1 MPAPRVLPVSV
12 SATGDEITEPDDTL
26 SVLFVDDGSG
36 LAELYRLKLELDG
49 YWVTQ
54 VSVAEAAEHIEGRP
68 PDIIYLALDA
78 APAATLRLFHQLRA
92 HDETQAIPVV
102 ILSSLTPAELR
113 ADGIQAGELNH
124 LVRIPTTSPS
134 ETDS

>member
-1 MPAPRVLPVSV
+1 LPLPVS
-12 SATGDEITEPDDTL
+12 APGDEINEADDTL

-54 VSVAEAAEHIEGRP
+54 VSVAEASEHIDTRL

-92 HDETQAIPVV
+92 NVETQAVPVV
-102 ILSSLTPAELR
+102 ILSALSSAELR
-113 ADGIQAGELNH
+113 AEGIAPGELNH
-124 LVRIPTTSPS
+124 LVRVPTTQLS

>member
-1 MPAPRVLPVSV
+1 MPTSRVLPLPV
-12 SATGDEITEPDDTL
+12 SAPGDEINEADDTL

-54 VSVAEAAEHIEGRP
+54 VSVAEAREHIDTRL

-92 HDETQAIPVV
+92 NVETQAIPVV
-102 ILSSLTPAELR
+102 ILSGLSSAELR
-113 ADGIQAGELNH
+113 AEGIAPGELTH
-124 LVRIPTTSPS
+124 LVRVATAQLS

>member
-1 MPAPRVLPVSV
+1 MPTSRVLPLPV
-12 SATGDEITEPDDTL
+12 SAPGDEINEADDTL

-54 VSVAEAAEHIEGRP
+54 VSVAEAREHIDTRL

-92 HDETQAIPVV
+92 NVETQAIPVV
-102 ILSSLTPAELR
+102 ILSGLSSAELR
-113 ADGIQAGELNH
+113 AEGIAPGELNH
-124 LVRIPTTSPS
+124 LVRVATAQLS